1 MSAPNQ
7 RANKGNKKV
16 LEEIERLKVRLGAAE
31 EALSAVR
38 DGHVDAIVVPGPH
51 GNQVFT
57 LAGADAAYRVF
68 VERMKDGAV
77 TVSADTTILYCNH
90 AFSEIVGEPLD
101 HVIGKSIYQYIPKP
115 QRERFDSVYKHPL
128 DGPARM
134 ELQLRAVDGHI
145 VPIFASA
152 NIFQEGS
159 TTVCMVITD
168 LTEQKKQEE
177 IVSAGRRAHLIVQQ
191 AAEAIAVCDNS
202 GKIVLA
208 SEAFHHLCD
217 RNALLLPFDSVMPLE
232 FSGSSHRAGTNPGFS
247 IQSVLGGQTFRG
259 TEVVF
264 RGTNAD
270 TTHLLLSAA
279 RLRLPGGAT
288 SGCVITLFDIEERKR
303 TEEYLRRSER
313 LAATGRL
320 AATIAHEI
328 NNPLAAVTNLL
339 FLLSSDERLDPSL
352 KEFAE
357 VAQAEISRVAHIT
370 KQTLAFHRDATIPVR
385 VNLNDLVESVLYLY
399 AQKLK
404 VKRIRVHKEFNFS
417 GDVVGFPN
425 ELRQVIS
432 NIFENAIEATP
443 ESGQVRLRVYSSREH
458 FNLRSPGVR
467 IIIADDGPGIQT
479 ENAQK
484 IFEPFFTT
492 KGEKGTGLGL
502 WVCQGIVQK
511 HGGFI
516 RMKSSIDPRH
526 CGTVFS
532 IFLPLGQTGNTL
544 GKSHRERAV

>member
-1 MSAPNQ
+1 MSGPTQ
-7 RANKGNKKV
+7 RTSKKA
-16 LEEIERLKVRLGAAE
+16 LEEIERLKRRLGAAE
-31 EALSAVR
+31 EALDSIR
-38 DGHVDAIVVPGPH
+38 DGHVDALVVPGPN
-51 GNQVFT
+51 GNQIFT
-57 LAGADAAYRVF
+57 LAGSDAAYRVF
-68 VERMKDGAV
+68 VERMKEGAV
-77 TVSADTTILYCNH
+77 TIAADSTILYSNH
-90 AFSEIVGEPLD
+90 SFSEIVGYPLESI
-101 HVIGKSIYQYIPKP
+101 IGRSIYEFVPKAE
-115 QRERFDSVYKHPL
+115 RTRFDSVYQHPL
-128 DGPARM
+128 DGPAKM
-134 ELQLRAVDGHI
+134 DLQLRSADGRL
-145 VPIFASA
+145 VPVFASA

-168 LTEQKKQEE
+168 LTEQKRQEE
-177 IVSAGRRAHLIVQQ
+177 IISAGRLSHLIVQQ

-217 RNALLLPFDSVMPLE
+217 RNTLMLPFDSVMPLE
-232 FSGSSHRAGTNPGFS
+232 FSGHSQSGDSPSPFS
-247 IQSVLGGQTFRG
+247 IRLVLAGETFRG
-259 TEVVF
+259 AEVVF
-264 RGTNAD
+264 SRRHSED
-270 TTHLLLSAA
+270 THLLLSAA
-279 RLRLPGGAT
+279 RLRMPGGTT

-339 FLLSSDERLDPSL
+339 YLLSSDSRLDPGL
-352 KEFAE
+352 KEFAD

-370 KQTLAFHRDATIPVR
+370 KQTLAFHRDATIPVH
-385 VNLNDLVESVLYLY
+385 VNLNDVMESMLYLY
-399 AQKLK
+399 AQRLRAKS
-404 VKRIRVHKEFNFS
+404 IRVQKELNFS

-432 NIFENAIEATP
+432 NIFENAIEASP
-443 ESGQVRLRVYSSREH
+443 EAGIVRVRVYPSREYCNSH
-458 FNLRSPGVR
+458 KPGVR
-467 IIIADDGPGIQT
+467 ITIADDGPGIRD
-479 ENAQK
+479 ENSQK

-502 WVCQGIVQK
+502 WVCQGIISK

-516 RMKSSIDPRH
+516 RMKSSTHPDR

-532 IFLPLGQTGNTL
+532 IFLPLGQS
-544 GKSHRERAV
+544 SHALHRSA